1 MVGKNS
7 NKIND
12 KEKKKKEEEEER
24 NRNLQKIESEK
35 LLEPLTISI

>member
-12 KEKKKKEEEEER
+12 KEKKKKKEEEER

>member
-12 KEKKKKEEEEER
+12 KEKKKKIEEEER